1 MTGAVI
7 PNNADAVIMKEM
19 VDVKDDVVSFPN
31 FIQKNQNI
39 RNIGEDIKKGD
50 TVIKKGRQN
59 KLCGSRDIIISRH
72 SENRCFQK
80 TSCELFFLLVMNLFQ

>member
-19 VDVKDDVVSFPN
+19 VDIKDDIISFPN

-50 TVIKKGRQN
+50 IVIKKGRQIN
-59 KLCGSRDIIISRH
+59 YVDLGILSSLGIGK
-72 SENRCFQK
+72 
-80 TSCELFFLLVMNLFQ
+80 

>member
-19 VDVKDDVVSFPN
+19 TDIEGDIISFPN

-50 TVIKKGRQN
+50 IVIKKGRKIN
-59 KLCGSRDIIISRH
+59 YVDLGILSSLGIGKIDVFKKPVIS
-72 SENRCFQK
+72 
-80 TSCELFFLLVMNLFQ
+80 FFLLVMS

>member
-1 MTGAVI
+1 MRVMTGAVI

-19 VDVKDDVVSFPN
+19 ADIEGDIISFPN

-50 TVIKKGRQN
+50 IVIKKGRKIN
-59 KLCGSRDIIISRH
+59 YVDLGILSSLGIGK
-72 SENRCFQK
+72 
-80 TSCELFFLLVMNLFQ
+80 